1 MRAIKVI
8 LFIILAPIF
17 LPLYLLLALTYDGIQ
32 KEEKWLDRLWNKGS
46 AAEKIL
52 YLLLAPFYFLI
63 ATFLYFTFE
72 FWEKLLD
79 E

>member
-1 MRAIKVI
+1 MRVLKII

-17 LPLYLLLALTYDGIQ
+17 FPLYLLLFFTYHGGD
-32 KEEKWLDRLWNKGS
+32 KEKSWLDNLWNKGN

-63 ATFLYFTFE
+63 AGFLYLTAE

>member
-1 MRAIKVI
+1 MKAVKLI

-17 LPLYLLLALTYDGIQ
+17 LPLYLLLALTYHGGD
-32 KEEKWLDRLWNKGS
+32 KDKSWLDKLWNEGG

-52 YLLLAPFYFLI
+52 YLILAPFYFLI
-63 ATFLYFTFE
+63 AGFLYFTFE